1 MRIVRLLMAAIC
13 LCTLMACAT
22 SSEEKYESNVKKL
35 DALITEMEKQDKI
48 SENDWEKAEAL
59 LDELDNLSEE
69 DLKNLTE
76 EQAEEYGRLAGR
88 MAKLALK
95 QGMNTV
101 NDAVDK
107 VNGFIKGLSDAFG
120 DEDDN

>member
-1 MRIVRLLMAAIC
+1 MKIVKLLMAALC
-13 LCTLMACAT
+13 LCTMMACAT
-22 SSEEKYESNVKKL
+22 TEEKYETDLKKL

-59 LDELDNLSEE
+59 FDELDKLSEE

-76 EQAEEYGRLAGR
+76 EEAEEYGRLAGR

-101 NDAVDK
+101 NDAMDK
-107 VNGFIKGLSDAFG
+107 VNGFIKGLSDVFG
-120 DEDDN
+120 DDE

>member
-1 MRIVRLLMAAIC
+1 
-13 LCTLMACAT
+13 
-22 SSEEKYESNVKKL
+22 
-35 DALITEMEKQDKI
+35 MEKQDKI

-59 LDELDNLSEE
+59 LNELDNLSEE

-88 MAKLALK
+88 MAKLAMK
-95 QGMNTV
+95 QGVNTV

-107 VNGFIKGLSDAFG
+107 VNSFIKGLSDAFG
-120 DEDDN
+120 DEDDD